1 MADKV
6 KEINIP
12 VDGMHCSS
20 CSLLVEKSFNKLDAV
35 DSTNVDLNKNQA
47 RIILNSDLTQ
57 EEIDKTV
64 ESVGFTV
71 PKEEVVIQI
80 AGMHC
85 ASCVNNVEKFLPRID
100 GILEANANLSNQKV
114 TIKYY
119 RDMLDLK
126 EVKKTIEML
135 GFEYIGLDK
144 DVDILDEEA
153 RYEKDLRSKL
163 YRIIVGMI
171 FSAILMIMMLYEIA
185 IPPLD
190 VCQSSLLVAI
200 LPFIYVSYPIL
211 KAGFNS
217 FRHGNLDMDVMYSMG
232 ILVAFISSLFG
243 TFDIILNS
251 SFMFYDSAVM
261 LPSFL
266 TIGRYLEARAKRQT
280 SSSIRELIGLQPKTA
295 TLISVDED
303 GNTVETQ
310 IDIEDIEIGNN
321 LLVKPGEKIPADALV
336 IGGESYVDESMI
348 TGEPV
353 PKLKKEGADVFAGT
367 INQDSVLKV
376 EAQKIGS
383 ETVLSQIIELVEK
396 AQGSKPPV
404 QRLANKA
411 VTWFIPTILAIAI
424 VASLLW
430 YFVFRPGD
438 LLFALTC
445 LISILVVACPCALGL
460 ATPTAVTV
468 GVGRAAEY
476 GILIKNGETLES
488 SKDVDT
494 VVFDKTGT
502 ITEGKPEVED
512 ILTFDY
518 DEDKFLQVLSTVENN
533 SHHPIAKAILNRFKD
548 NNINL
553 LEDGKDDL
561 SLLECEEFENITGKG
576 LKATVVIDGEA
587 QNVLAGNLKLLES
600 EEISVSDEVLVKFDE
615 FVLKSKTTICMSIG
629 DKVVGILTL
638 MDKLKPSSK
647 KAINALHDM
656 EIDTYMLT
664 GDNEKTAESVA
675 GLVGIDNV
683 MANVLPNDKLDKV
696 KELQNAGKRVLF
708 VGDGINDAPALSQA
722 DIGVA
727 MGNGTDI
734 AMESGDT
741 VIMEGDLENV
751 VASIQISNKVMTRI
765 KENLF
770 WAFAYNML
778 LVPAAAGILTPL
790 FGIYFQPEWGGLAM
804 ALSSVTVVSL
814 SLLLKRYVPPIKKE
828 TKT

>member
-1 MADKV
+1 MAEKIKTLD
-6 KEINIP
+6 IP

-20 CSLLVEKSFNKLDAV
+20 CSLVVEKSLNKLDAV
-35 DSTNVDLNKNQA
+35 ESTDVDLNTNKA
-47 RIILNSDLTQ
+47 HITLKGDLDPDL
-57 EEIDKTV
+57 IDKTV

-71 PKEEVVIQI
+71 PKEEAVIQI

-85 ASCVNNVEKFLPRID
+85 ASCVNNVEKFVPRVD
-100 GILEANANLSNQKV
+100 GIIGANANLSNQKV
-114 TIKYY
+114 TLTYY

-153 RYEKDLRSKL
+153 RYEKDLQSKL
-163 YRIIVGMI
+163 YRIIVGLI
-171 FSAILMIMMLYEIA
+171 FSAILMIMMWYEIM

-190 VCQSSLLVAI
+190 MCQSSLVVAI

-232 ILVAFISSLFG
+232 ILVAFISSLLG
-243 TFDIILNS
+243 TFNIILDS

-295 TLISVDED
+295 TLVTTDED
-303 GNTVETQ
+303 GREIEKE
-310 IDIEDIEIGNN
+310 IDIEDIQIGDK
-321 LLVKPGEKIPADALV
+321 LLVKPGEKIPADAAV
-336 IGGESYVDESMI
+336 IGGESYVDEAMI

-353 PKLKKEGADVFAGT
+353 PKLKKDGSDVFAGT

-411 VTWFIPTILAIAI
+411 VTWFIPTILTIAI

-430 YFVFRPGD
+430 YFVFKPGD

-502 ITEGKPEVED
+502 ITEGKPEVAD
-512 ILTFDY
+512 IVCFDY
-518 DEDKFLQVLSTVENN
+518 DDDKFLQILSTVENN
-533 SHHPIAKAILNRFKD
+533 SHHPISKAILNKFKS
-548 NNINL
+548 NNIDL
-553 LEDGKDDL
+553 LEAGGEDL
-561 SLLECEEFENITGKG
+561 SLLECNEFENITGKG
-576 LKATVVIDGEA
+576 LKANVVIDGES
-587 QNVLAGNLKLLES
+587 QEVLAGNLKLLED
-600 EEISVSDEVLVKFDE
+600 EDVAVSDEVLEKFNS
-615 FVLKSKTTICMSIG
+615 FVGESKTTICMSIG
-629 DKVVGILTL
+629 GKVAGILTL

-647 KAINALHDM
+647 KAINALHEM
-656 EIDTYMLT
+656 GIETYMLT

-675 GLVGIDNV
+675 KSVGIDNV

-696 KELQNAGKRVLF
+696 KELQNSGKRVLF

-804 ALSSVTVVSL
+804 ALSSVTVISL
-814 SLLLKRYVPPIKKE
+814 SLLLKGYVPPIKKE
-828 TKT
+828 SKT

>member
-1 MADKV
+1 M
-6 KEINIP
+6 EHSI
-12 VDGMHCSS
+12 
-20 CSLLVEKSFNKLDAV
+20 
-35 DSTNVDLNKNQA
+35 
-47 RIILNSDLTQ
+47 
-57 EEIDKTV
+57 
-64 ESVGFTV
+64 
-71 PKEEVVIQI
+71 
-80 AGMHC
+80 
-85 ASCVNNVEKFLPRID
+85 
-100 GILEANANLSNQKV
+100 
-114 TIKYY
+114 
-119 RDMLDLK
+119 
-126 EVKKTIEML
+126 
-135 GFEYIGLDK
+135 
-144 DVDILDEEA
+144 
-153 RYEKDLRSKL
+153 
-163 YRIIVGMI
+163 
-171 FSAILMIMMLYEIA
+171 
-185 IPPLD
+185 
-190 VCQSSLLVAI
+190 
-200 LPFIYVSYPIL
+200 SY
-211 KAGFNS
+211 F
-217 FRHGNLDMDVMYSMG
+217 
-232 ILVAFISSLFG
+232 
-243 TFDIILNS
+243 
-251 SFMFYDSAVM
+251 
-261 LPSFL
+261 PSFL

-295 TLISVDED
+295 TLVTTDEE
-303 GNTVETQ
+303 GREIEKE
-310 IDIEDIEIGNN
+310 IDIEDIQIGDN
-321 LLVKPGEKIPADALV
+321 LLVKPGEKIPADAIV
-336 IGGESYVDESMI
+336 VGGESYVDEAMI

-353 PKLKKEGADVFAGT
+353 PKLKKDGSDVFAGT

-411 VTWFIPTILAIAI
+411 VTWFIPTILTIAI

-430 YFVFRPGD
+430 YFVFKPGD

-502 ITEGKPEVED
+502 ITEGKPEVAD
-512 ILTFDY
+512 IVCFDY
-518 DEDKFLQVLSTVENN
+518 DDDKFLQILSTVENN
-533 SHHPIAKAILNRFKD
+533 SHHPIAKAILNKFKS
-548 NNINL
+548 NNIDL
-553 LEDGKDDL
+553 LEAGGEDL
-561 SLLECEEFENITGKG
+561 SLLECSEFENITGKG
-576 LKATVVIDGEA
+576 LKANVVIDGES
-587 QNVLAGNLKLLES
+587 QEVLAGNLKLLED
-600 EEISVSDEVLVKFDE
+600 EDVAVSDEVLEKFSS
-615 FVLKSKTTICMSIG
+615 FVGESKTTICMSIG
-629 DKVVGILTL
+629 GKVAGILTL

-647 KAINALHDM
+647 KAINALHEM
-656 EIDTYMLT
+656 GIETYMLT

-675 GLVGIDNV
+675 KSVGIDNV

-751 VASIQISNKVMTRI
+751 VASIQISNKVMT
-765 KENLF
+765 
-770 WAFAYNML
+770 AFAYNML

-814 SLLLKRYVPPIKKE
+814 SLLLKGYVPPIKKE
-828 TKT
+828 SKP